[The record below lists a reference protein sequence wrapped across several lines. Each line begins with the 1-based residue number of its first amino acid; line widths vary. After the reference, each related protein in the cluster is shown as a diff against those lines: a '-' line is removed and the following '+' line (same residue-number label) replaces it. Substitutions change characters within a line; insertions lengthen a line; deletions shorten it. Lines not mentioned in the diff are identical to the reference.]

1 MRKTRDSGFNHPWG
15 GQKKSWGAIPR
26 ALPEGWPRRI
36 FFGTRRAIE
45 DRIPSLTPDNDIL
58 HQFKASSA
66 AGRMIISIII
76 PRELIMI
83 ITPLGMK
90 LWILSSLPATG
101 CPKVRWKSNHPLNF
115 GIGWPILKCFRMAN
129 NKSLRF
135 CLVYHT
141 WSLQYKLPWKLV
153 GKCEIKFRFLLLSSG
168 EKVLFSSNL

>member
-1 MRKTRDSGFNHPWG
+1 MITSPIPINGCQSWFHSWTSMQENISYRVCGKFEHINVSWWTYQNKGLSNHFLACKFTFTFNMWHCSIVMRKTRDSGFNHPWG

-36 FFGTRRAIE
+36 FFGPRRVIE

-66 AGRMIISIII
+66 AGGMIISIII

-90 LWILSSLPATG
+90 LWILSSLPASTA
-101 CPKVRWKSNHPLNF
+101 VS
-115 GIGWPILKCFRMAN
+115 
-129 NKSLRF
+129 
-135 CLVYHT
+135 
-141 WSLQYKLPWKLV
+141 WS
-153 GKCEIKFRFLLLSSG
+153 G
-168 EKVLFSSNL
+168 